1 MNYQDGIIE
10 DEKVEGEFKDEI
22 NLRRSIITPSSSY
35 QPSSSSR
42 RSHHHQA
49 DKKKKKKK
57 KKKGGGFLGR
67 FKGDKEEEE

>member
-1 MNYQDGIIE
+1 MNCQDGIIE

-35 QPSSSSR
+35 QPSSSR
-42 RSHHHQA
+42 RSHHQA
-49 DKKKKKKK
+49 DKKKKKK

-67 FKGDKEEEE
+67 FKGEKEEEE